1 MNIVNSLKMED
12 VMALQLYQFLITGC
26 IYTHKT
32 FNSFTELFT
41 LACGNVHKK
50 SLLTRNGYA
59 FIQNDTVITY
69 FLLLMGRRRLF

>member
-1 MNIVNSLKMED
+1 MD
-12 VMALQLYQFLITGC
+12 PQLYQFLITSELY
-26 IYTHKT
+26 IHTHKT

-50 SLLTRNGYA
+50 SLLTRNVYA

-69 FLLLMGRRRLF
+69 FLLLMGKRRVF

>member
-1 MNIVNSLKMED
+1 MD
-12 VMALQLYQFLITGC
+12 PQLYQFLITSEL
-26 IYTHKT
+26 YT

-50 SLLTRNGYA
+50 SLLTRNVYA

-69 FLLLMGRRRLF
+69 FLLLMGKRRVF